1 MRLVMRKRPVY
12 TALQKP
18 HCISSP
24 GAQVVTSDSGFPA
37 PAICNEHPEIIQGP
51 PIVTGPR
58 QHCVI
63 LRSVT
68 MSRKPVMCH
77 DDITSV
83 APVLTTA
90 CGDH

>member
-1 MRLVMRKRPVY
+1 MRKRPVY

-51 PIVTGPR
+51 PIVTAST
-58 QHCVI
+58 
-63 LRSVT
+63 LRNPPERDNVT
-68 MSRKPVMCH
+68 KAGDVSR
-77 DDITSV
+77 
-83 APVLTTA
+83 
-90 CGDH
+90 